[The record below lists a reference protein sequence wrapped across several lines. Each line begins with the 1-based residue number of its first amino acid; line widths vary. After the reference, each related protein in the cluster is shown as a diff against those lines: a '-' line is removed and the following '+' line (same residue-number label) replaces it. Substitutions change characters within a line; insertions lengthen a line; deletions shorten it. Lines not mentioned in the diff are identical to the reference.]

1 MPEVC
6 EQASHTAALGI
17 QRGKIRER
25 IRFFRLDIRLRR
37 LQLYAAFV
45 WLPLASILSIARI
58 CKRFDA
64 GWQDRLL
71 W

>member
-6 EQASHTAALGI
+6 EQASHSATLGV
-17 QRGKIRER
+17 QRGKICER
-25 IRFFRLDIRLRR
+25 ICFFRLDFRLRR
-37 LQLYAAFV
+37 LQLHAAFV
-45 WLPLASILSIARI
+45 WLPLASIPSIARI